1 MLSLTE
7 FRQLCGMLIVGML
20 DLFVVYLLAP
30 FVIDHI
36 EWFAGASILVAAG
49 GVYAWSRQTA

>member
-1 MLSLTE
+1 
-7 FRQLCGMLIVGML
+7 MLIVGML
-20 DLFVVYLLAP
+20 ALFVVYLLAP

-49 GVYAWSRQTA
+49 GVYALSRTTA